1 MTSTFWSSLPIA
13 ENDSSPEGIIS
24 RKPPF
29 QLSLARVK
37 IDDNKIGKIIVDE
50 EITKEDMY
58 FILENGTSSSGNS
71 FLLDPKL
78 GKNNVIVKLKD
89 EKETLLG
96 FIFSIPCSLFLK
108 KKDGDEIIDTGMTT
122 HLSVSNQYRNKELA
136 KYLIAGVIDYGFH
149 HSIYTG
155 YHFIENPKSASNIL
169 VMNYYRPLNIE
180 SAIEYGYQIPSMKDK
195 DVFYSLEKYPS
206 EKQLRKLIEEY
217 SVAEYSEYE
226 MRPST
231 FSDLSFLQ
239 SRERKISM
247 VFSPTRFEEL
257 KHSLTFYTFWKGSRI
272 VGLVIYKTMIL
283 HIGKIQKSCPIAQ
296 IGLLEMNEKYCVPIL
311 SNLFCHLNEKRY
323 AIVSGVQFGE
333 LTSVS
338 LRNRFGFI
346 TCGIQY
352 LDFYNLKISMKQN
365 PAKLNLLYL

>member
-155 YHFIENPKSASNIL
+155 YHFIENPKSALPFIKSHAQEMDEK
-169 VMNYYRPLNIE
+169 VMYQHIE
-180 SAIEYGYQIPSMKDK
+180 LYVNK
-195 DVFYSLEKYPS
+195 
-206 EKQLRKLIEEY
+206 Y
-217 SVAEYSEYE
+217 SV
-226 MRPST
+226 
-231 FSDLSFLQ
+231 DLGEEGKEAIKILFKEAFEKNIIPPTDQSLFL
-239 SRERKISM
+239 E
-247 VFSPTRFEEL
+247 
-257 KHSLTFYTFWKGSRI
+257 
-272 VGLVIYKTMIL
+272 
-283 HIGKIQKSCPIAQ
+283 
-296 IGLLEMNEKYCVPIL
+296 
-311 SNLFCHLNEKRY
+311 
-323 AIVSGVQFGE
+323 
-333 LTSVS
+333 
-338 LRNRFGFI
+338 
-346 TCGIQY
+346 
-352 LDFYNLKISMKQN
+352 
-365 PAKLNLLYL
+365 